1 MTQKVEDS
9 DFAISNRKE
18 IIFILEDLAKH
29 RPALSLDARNGT
41 TLLTAVLGVDA
52 DDDCVYL
59 DVSGDNRVNEKVVDS
74 NNLIFSTQ
82 TGVRVRWNV
91 DSIELVA
98 LTDGEAFSIEIPS
111 VLERIQRREYF
122 RLSTPQGSR
131 ALICKVKLNEDE
143 IIELP
148 VTDMSVGGIG
158 LSIKGALPPE
168 FSQGAILQG
177 CSIEFPVIGVV
188 PLNLKICA
196 IFGSNKTKSGEE
208 VRHIGIEFDS
218 LSRGAGNVVQ
228 RFMIQLESER
238 ISLS

>member
-9 DFAISNRKE
+9 DFAINNRKE

-29 RPALSLDARNGT
+29 RPALSLDARNGAS
-41 TLLTAVLGVDA
+41 LLTAVLGVDT

-59 DVSGDNRVNEKVVDS
+59 DVSGDKRTNQKVVDS
-74 NNLIFSTQ
+74 NNLLFSTQ

-111 VLERIQRREYF
+111 VIERIQRREYF

-131 ALICKVKLNEDE
+131 ALICKIPLDENET
-143 IIELP
+143 IELL
-148 VTDMSVGGIG
+148 VTDMSVGGVG
-158 LSIKGALPPE
+158 LSLKGTVPPE
-168 FSQGAILQG
+168 LSQGAVFSG
-177 CSIEFPVIGVV
+177 CSIEFPVVGVV

-196 IFGSNKTKSGEE
+196 IFASRVTKSGEE
-208 VRHIGIEFDS
+208 IRHIGVEFDN